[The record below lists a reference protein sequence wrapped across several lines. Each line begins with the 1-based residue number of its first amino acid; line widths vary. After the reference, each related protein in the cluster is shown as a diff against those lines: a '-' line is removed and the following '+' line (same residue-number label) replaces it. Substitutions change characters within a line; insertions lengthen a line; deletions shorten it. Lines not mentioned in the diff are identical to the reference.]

1 MLGGRLT
8 YKVDLS
14 KVGCGCLTAFYAVSM
29 PAVDNLDD
37 PFRYCG
43 SGTGAK
49 AACPEYDI
57 MEANKYGFRSTS
69 HQCRSPNEQ
78 GIYTDCD
85 SKGQCTVDI
94 LETEMYGKIM
104 DNLYGPGP
112 EYKIDTTKPFHV
124 RNDWHEGGQDLW
136 TSFSV
141 TLIQDRKYVKLTDG
155 DCPYLQPSSGPVS

>member
-69 HQCRSPNEQ
+69 H
-78 GIYTDCD
+78 
-85 SKGQCTVDI
+85 
-94 LETEMYGKIM
+94 
-104 DNLYGPGP
+104 
-112 EYKIDTTKPFHV
+112 
-124 RNDWHEGGQDLW
+124 
-136 TSFSV
+136 
-141 TLIQDRKYVKLTDG
+141 
-155 DCPYLQPSSGPVS
+155 